1 MLTTFDTIFQ
11 SEEMIAD
18 PRTTLPLIPL
28 KLVFDMVQELLG
40 RWSVD
45 VANECSKSIRA
56 LDTCG
61 PKDAYVMCDEV
72 VTIFVENFSGVR
84 SLWEEHIRYLAKRNC
99 SVFRVVSELSY
110 SKDIEGFHEDGNG
123 AARDVTLNKVCL

>member
-1 MLTTFDTIFQ
+1 
-11 SEEMIAD
+11 
-18 PRTTLPLIPL
+18 
-28 KLVFDMVQELLG
+28 MVQDLLG

-61 PKDAYVMCDEV
+61 PKDTYVMCDEV
-72 VTIFVENFSGVR
+72 ATIFVENFSGVR
-84 SLWEEHIRYLAKRNC
+84 SLWEEHVRYLAKRNC

-110 SKDIEGFHEDGNG
+110 SKDIDGFHEEGNG
-123 AARDVTLNKVCL
+123 AARDVTLNKVGLQCLNVTIFS